1 MDPDQ
6 FAQWA
11 SAAQSIVTSIGI
23 IAGGLW
29 VLFTFWNLRLMH
41 RSRAEIAE
49 IEQRAVEQP
58 VLSLAIQSDTTQ
70 AVSGEKRFISVCA
83 LLRND
88 GRRALEFW
96 AAVLYVCRLSEESGQ
111 LDAGAPIFGT
121 QAQILNDKGKLELM
135 SSRIL
140 RQGQARTVAFL
151 VPPVVPGRYLLQL
164 HASYRGLILK
174 NGEFED
180 SPDLPIQGV
189 EQVVVNVPAAAPR
202 EQALRNRNPRNER
215 LQHAPMHRTGAR
227 GSSRG
232 ARRVALPLPPL
243 AQVAKIRIKSSLAL
257 VAVTLQVII
266 LIHLFSERMYYA
278 RHYGYTCRSYWRCFA
293 EPREFQGWHYA
304 RA

>member
-29 VLFTFWNLRLMH
+29 VFFTFWNLRLMH

-58 VLSLAIQSDTTQ
+58 VLSLAIQSDTTE

-111 LDAGAPIFGT
+111 LDAGAPIFGA

-174 NGEFED
+174 NGDFED

-189 EQVVVNVPAAAPR
+189 EQVVINVPAAAPR
-202 EQALRNRNPRNER
+202 EQPSETVTPSGASASHTRQCIER
-215 LQHAPMHRTGAR
+215 ELEVAHIAPG
-227 GSSRG
+227 
-232 ARRVALPLPPL
+232 
-243 AQVAKIRIKSSLAL
+243 
-257 VAVTLQVII
+257 
-266 LIHLFSERMYYA
+266 E
-278 RHYGYTCRSYWRCFA
+278 
-293 EPREFQGWHYA
+293 
-304 RA
+304 

>member
-58 VLSLAIQSDTTQ
+58 VLSLAIQSDTTE
-70 AVSGEKRFISVCA
+70 AVIGEKRFISVCA
-83 LLRND
+83 SLRND

-111 LDAGAPIFGT
+111 LDTGAPIFGA

-151 VPPVVPGRYLLQL
+151 VPPLSQDGIFF
-164 HASYRGLILK
+164 S
-174 NGEFED
+174 F
-180 SPDLPIQGV
+180 
-189 EQVVVNVPAAAPR
+189 
-202 EQALRNRNPRNER
+202 
-215 LQHAPMHRTGAR
+215 T
-227 GSSRG
+227 
-232 ARRVALPLPPL
+232 
-243 AQVAKIRIKSSLAL
+243 
-257 VAVTLQVII
+257 QVI
-266 LIHLFSERMYYA
+266 A
-278 RHYGYTCRSYWRCFA
+278 G
-293 EPREFQGWHYA
+293 
-304 RA
+304 

>member
-23 IAGGLW
+23 VAGGLW

-58 VLSLAIQSDTTQ
+58 VLSLAIQSDTTE
-70 AVSGEKRFISVCA
+70 AVIGEKRFISVCA
-83 LLRND
+83 SLRND

-111 LDAGAPIFGT
+111 LDTGAPIFGA

-174 NGEFED
+174 NGDFED

-189 EQVVVNVPAAAPR
+189 EQVVINVPAAAPR
-202 EQALRNRNPRNER
+202 EQPSETVTPSAASASNTRQCIER
-215 LQHAPMHRTGAR
+215 ELEVAHIAPG
-227 GSSRG
+227 
-232 ARRVALPLPPL
+232 
-243 AQVAKIRIKSSLAL
+243 
-257 VAVTLQVII
+257 
-266 LIHLFSERMYYA
+266 E
-278 RHYGYTCRSYWRCFA
+278 
-293 EPREFQGWHYA
+293 
-304 RA
+304 